1 METVS
6 LNPLFIFLFFGLFY
20 SSVSI
25 DPSDLAFSS
34 TYSRLCDHLVPAP
47 AALSDTGNVPGVADD
62 LRFQSGYFSGGDRL
76 FNRSTASMHASFR
89 VTSVLRSGSNGV
101 FELHGQMLLQQRRG
115 ATPEPGRLLRR
126 VFSFGRVTH
135 WMRVSLNG
143 FWSQLSGNLCMF
155 GIGSHVNL
163 RNANVV
169 LKLRYPRDLSLLN
182 CLISGTLESFDDKN
196 SLQYF
201 EPISILALSQ
211 SSKYKFTVAGNKKEK
226 GCGSGSVREGLSLRN
241 LNRGACTAFLGHTN
255 RFELEYGSQCS
266 NVSCNPVSGNGKE
279 LPGYMFFHGTLC
291 AERQKVQM
299 LLGFPDS
306 GYQDAIFPFHPNT
319 TLVSEGKWDEKENR
333 LCAVACR
340 ILNFT
345 ESWLSPYVGD
355 CKIRLTLRFPAIL
368 SLRNR
373 STVLGQIWSD
383 KVPDEPGYFNKVGFQ
398 GSSRVSKSLHGFQ
411 YKYAETEKVRK
422 SCVEMMNAGGKG
434 NTYPSGYSS
443 DMAFSMLVTNS
454 KGQVAQG
461 YTSPI
466 SVNDQIYSGQS
477 YGAPIVLTPGKS
489 KAHGIQS
496 ENYSNLLNVSY
507 KMSFKPPPDF
517 KFGSGVLSTEVK
529 IGAEGIYNKNTGV
542 LCMIGCRRLRSM
554 DKILIRNES
563 LDCEIMV
570 NVQFPPLNAKGGE
583 ALKGTIESTRK
594 KSEPYYFDPLQL
606 SSYSIYTTQADAS
619 IWRMDF
625 ELIMVLV
632 SNTLAC
638 VCVGLQL
645 IHVKKHPDVL
655 PYISVVMLA
664 VITLGHMIPLIL
676 NFEALF
682 MGKHSVQNTFVGSGG
697 WLEVNEVVVRMVTMV
712 AFLLE
717 LRLIQLTWSSRRGEG
732 SHPDLWGSDKKVLY
746 MILPLYI
753 GGGLTAWSVHI
764 WRTYYQQKFRPFRLS
779 RHKFKLPRGYIYRPP
794 SLWKDFKSYAGL
806 LLDGF
811 LLPQIL
817 FNITFNS
824 EGKALASSF
833 YVGTTIVRTLPHAYD
848 LFRSHFSAW
857 YLDLSYIYANHRM
870 GFYSTAWDII
880 IPSGGIL
887 FALLVY
893 FQQKF
898 GSRCILPKRF
908 RESSA
913 YEKVPPVIGNDDL

>member
-1 METVS
+1 
-6 LNPLFIFLFFGLFY
+6 
-20 SSVSI
+20 
-25 DPSDLAFSS
+25 
-34 TYSRLCDHLVPAP
+34 
-47 AALSDTGNVPGVADD
+47 
-62 LRFQSGYFSGGDRL
+62 
-76 FNRSTASMHASFR
+76 
-89 VTSVLRSGSNGV
+89 
-101 FELHGQMLLQQRRG
+101 
-115 ATPEPGRLLRR
+115 
-126 VFSFGRVTH
+126 
-135 WMRVSLNG
+135 
-143 FWSQLSGNLCMF
+143 
-155 GIGSHVNL
+155 
-163 RNANVV
+163 
-169 LKLRYPRDLSLLN
+169 
-182 CLISGTLESFDDKN
+182 LISGTLESFDDKN

-211 SSKYKFTVAGNKKEK
+211 SSKYKFTVAGDEEEK

-255 RFELEYGSQCS
+255 RFELEYGSQCT
-266 NVSCNPVSGNGKE
+266 NASCNPVSGNGKE

-345 ESWLSPYVGD
+345 ESSLSPYVGD

-373 STVLGQIWSD
+373 STVLGQIWTD
-383 KVPDEPGYFNKVGFQ
+383 KVADEPGYFDKVGFQ

-422 SCVEMMNAGGKG
+422 SCVDMMKAGGKG

-466 SVNDQIYSGQS
+466 SVNDQIYSAQS

-496 ENYSNLLNVSY
+496 ENYNNLLNVSY

-517 KFGSGVLSTEVK
+517 KFGRGVLSTEVK

-554 DKILIRNES
+554 DKILIKNES
-563 LDCEIMV
+563 MDCEIMV

-583 ALKGTIESTRK
+583 ALKGTIESTRQ

-655 PYISVVMLA
+655 PYISVVMLT

-682 MGKHSVQNTFVGSGG
+682 MGKQSVQNTFVGSGG
-697 WLEVNEVVVRMVTMV
+697 WLEVNGVVVRMVTMV

-732 SHPDLWGSDKKVLY
+732 SHPDIWGSDKKVLY

-764 WRTYYQQKFRPFRLS
+764 WKTYYQQKFRPFRLS
-779 RHKFKLPRGYIYRPP
+779 RHKFKLPHGYIYRPP
-794 SLWKDFKSYAGL
+794 SLWEDFKSYAGL

-817 FNITFNS
+817 LNITFNS
-824 EGKALASSF
+824 EVKALASSF

-887 FALLVY
+887 FAALVY

-913 YEKVPPVIGNDDL
+913 YEKVPVIGNDDL